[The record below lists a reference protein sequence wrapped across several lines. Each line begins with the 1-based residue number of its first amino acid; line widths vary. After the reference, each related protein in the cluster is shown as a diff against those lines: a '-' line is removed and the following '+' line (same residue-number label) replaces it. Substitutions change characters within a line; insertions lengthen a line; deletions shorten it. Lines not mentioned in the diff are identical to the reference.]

1 MPLNN
6 NCTAMRLFIYV
17 LNLLVFGFVVSCKN
31 VRVAKFRITNLNPTL
46 VDSLYFEP
54 SNNSDRIFITLNPND
69 TKDYVLDMRA
79 IHTDGAYG
87 LLYKQNN
94 EWKKRM
100 FGYFAN
106 GFASEKITLVKIL
119 PDTVSIKQVY

>member
-1 MPLNN
+1 
-6 NCTAMRLFIYV
+6 MRLLIFV
-17 LNLLVFGFVVSCKN
+17 RNLFVTCVIFSCNN

-54 SNNSDRIFITLNPND
+54 SNQSDRIFITLNPND
-69 TKDYVLDMRA
+69 TKEYILDMRA
-79 IHTDGAYG
+79 VHTNGAYG

-100 FGYFAN
+100 FGYFSN
-106 GFASEKITLVKIL
+106 GYASEKITLVKLL
-119 PDTVSIKQVY
+119 PDTVTIKQIY